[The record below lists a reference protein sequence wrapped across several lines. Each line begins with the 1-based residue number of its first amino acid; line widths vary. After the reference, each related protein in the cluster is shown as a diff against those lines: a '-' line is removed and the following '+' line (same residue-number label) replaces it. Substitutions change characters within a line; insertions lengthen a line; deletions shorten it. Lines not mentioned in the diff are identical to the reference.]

1 MKKVVMLLLLL
12 IIMPLSACGLADA
25 DNTAF
30 YAGTWI
36 ATNSIKNP
44 DFAFGLLYL
53 APDHTGRYAVETYD
67 DATRKSDYMVQIIW
81 KETDTGVDIY
91 SGETL
96 VAQFDLLSMCYIGQ
110 KADDGKHIYFA
121 KVYNI
126 EDVLTNGFTLHA
138 GIYTV
143 GKDLP
148 AGDWR
153 FEYQGSTTGEVCLYK
168 SEEAYSAQ
176 YAFSDFDEIL
186 SAYTGQT
193 IIGKLPLKEGNVLL
207 IKGDMFVM
215 PVESLF
221 P

>member
-1 MKKVVMLLLLL
+1 MRKVMTIIITILLTFP
-12 IIMPLSACGLADA
+12 ISAFAEN

-30 YAGTWI
+30 YSGTWI
-36 ATNSIKNP
+36 ATNSIQNP
-44 DFAFGLLYL
+44 DFAFGMLYL
-53 APDHTGRYAVETYD
+53 APDHTGRYAVELYNG
-67 DATRKSDYMVQIIW
+67 AERESDYMVLITW
-81 KETDTGVDIY
+81 KETDAGVDIY
-91 SGETL
+91 SKESL

-110 KADDGKHIYFA
+110 KADDDKHIYFA

-126 EDVLTNGFTLHA
+126 YDVLNNGFTLHA

-153 FEYQGSTTGEVCLYK
+153 FEYQGTGTGEVCCYK
-168 SEEAYSAQ
+168 NETEYSASI
-176 YAFSDFDEIL
+176 AFPFFDEL
-186 SAYTGQT
+186 LGPYVGQM
-193 IIGKLPLKEGNVLL
+193 IIGKLPLKDGNILL
-207 IKGDMFVM
+207 IKSDMFVM

>member
-1 MKKVVMLLLLL
+1 MKKVMLMFL
-12 IIMPLSACGLADA
+12 IIIIIFPAFGLAEA
-25 DNTAF
+25 ENTDF
-30 YAGTWI
+30 YAGTWV

-44 DFAFGLLYL
+44 NFAFAMLYL
-53 APDHTGRYAVETYD
+53 SPDHTGRYTVESYD
-67 DATRKSDYMVQIIW
+67 GADRKADYMILITW
-81 KETDTGVDIY
+81 KEIETGIEIC
-91 SGETL
+91 SGETQ

-110 KADDGKHIYFA
+110 KADGGHIYYA
-121 KVYNI
+121 KVYNV
-126 EDVLTNGFTLHA
+126 EDVMTNGFTLHA

-153 FEYQGSTTGEVCLYK
+153 FEYRGDYTGEVCVYK
-168 SEEAYSAQ
+168 NEEAYSAQ

-186 SAYTGQT
+186 SAYAGQT
-193 IIGKLPLKEGNVLL
+193 IIGKLPLKEGNILF
-207 IKGDMFVM
+207 IKGDMFAM